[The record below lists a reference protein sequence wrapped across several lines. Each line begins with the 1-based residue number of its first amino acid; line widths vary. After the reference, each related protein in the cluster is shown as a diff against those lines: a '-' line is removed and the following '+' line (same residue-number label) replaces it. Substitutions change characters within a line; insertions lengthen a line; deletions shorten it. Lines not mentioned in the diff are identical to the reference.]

1 MSEEQSQETQQL
13 TREEWIQRIREET
26 KGEVIKKEMIRLG
39 FWSEEPLPPEEKEQQ
54 EQEDREFAR
63 LQKELQALQQESEK
77 LEDTDTLIREAR
89 KKRIEESKRK
99 RAERKAERE
108 QRLAEAKKR
117 WEEYQANHVVHA
129 GIGVSAGLQ
138 NHTMNGYQLEQ
149 LGLPILTSPAIM
161 AAEMGIELSR
171 LKWLTYHRDTAALS
185 HYHRFTIPKK
195 SGGRRIISAPKPEL
209 RHAQEWVKTYIVDR
223 VPVHEAA
230 YGFIPKRS
238 TVDNAQH
245 HLQRAAVIKMD
256 LKDFFPSITFQR
268 VKGLFQSFG
277 YSEAVSTLLALLTT
291 EPPREKVSFD
301 GKFYYVAVG
310 KRQLPQGACTSPG
323 ITNLI
328 CRRLDA
334 RLTELA
340 EKMGFTYT
348 RYADD
353 LTFSCDQ
360 DGLEQLGVLLRGV
373 RDIVRFEGLQVNE
386 KKTRVLRASRRQR
399 VTGIVVNDK
408 PSLPRQE
415 LRTFRALLHNVEK
428 NGLEAENRE
437 NRPHFWEY
445 IQGYVSYVRMVR
457 PDLGEQFGEQLQRIA
472 AKYGLKLNAAR
483 EREAK

>member
-1 MSEEQSQETQQL
+1 MSGEHSQETQQL
-13 TREEWIQRIREET
+13 TREEWIQRIREDSRD
-26 KGEVIKKEMIRLG
+26 EVIKEEMIRLG

-54 EQEDREFAR
+54 EREEKEMAR
-63 LQKELQALQQESEK
+63 LYKELQALQQESEK
-77 LEDTDTLIREAR
+77 LGDIDAWIREAR
-89 KKRIEESKRK
+89 KKRIEESQRK

-108 QRLAEAKKR
+108 RRLAEAKKR
-117 WEEYQANHVVHA
+117 WEEYQATHVIHA
-129 GIGVSAGLQ
+129 GSGVSAGLQ

-149 LGLPILTSPAIM
+149 LGLPILTSPAVL

-209 RHAQEWVKTYIVDR
+209 RRAQEWVKTHIVDR

-230 YGFIPKRS
+230 YGFIPNRS
-238 TVDNAQH
+238 TVDNANR
-245 HLQRAAVIKMD
+245 HLRRAAVIKMD
-256 LKDFFPSITFQR
+256 LKDFFPSITFRR

-277 YSEAVSTLLALLTT
+277 YSEAISTLLALLTT

-301 GKFYYVAVG
+301 GQFYYVAVG

-334 RLTELA
+334 RLSELA
-340 EKMGFTYT
+340 KNMGFTYT

-360 DGLEQLGVLLRGV
+360 EGLEKLGVLLRAV
-373 RDIVRFEGLQVNE
+373 RDIVQFEGLQVNE
-386 KKTRVLRASRRQR
+386 KKTRVLRAARRQR

-408 PSLPRQE
+408 PNLPRQE
-415 LRTFRALLHNVEK
+415 LRTLRALLHNVEK
-428 NGLEAENRE
+428 NGLEAENRD

-457 PDLGEQFGEQLQRIA
+457 PDLGERFGEQLQRIA
-472 AKYGLKLNAAR
+472 EKYELKTTAAKGT
-483 EREAK
+483 